1 MVERKRRDD
10 LDALMH
16 QLKNESRQQLFIIK
30 KGQKTSF
37 FLKKNNCLKKKIA
50 NLMVRQ
56 ILNKDGDVPII
67 GCQIK
72 VLYRIRVHVIK
83 Y

>member
-1 MVERKRRDD
+1 
-10 LDALMH
+10 
-16 QLKNESRQQLFIIK
+16 
-30 KGQKTSF
+30 
-37 FLKKNNCLKKKIA
+37 
-50 NLMVRQ
+50 MVRQ

-72 VLYRIRVHVIK
+72 VLYRIRAHVIK